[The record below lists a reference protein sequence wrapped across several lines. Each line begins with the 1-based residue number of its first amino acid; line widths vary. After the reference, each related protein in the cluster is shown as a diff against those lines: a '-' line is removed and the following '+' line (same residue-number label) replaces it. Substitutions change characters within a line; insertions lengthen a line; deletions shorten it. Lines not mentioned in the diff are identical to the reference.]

1 MSVTLKGVM
10 PALLTPFNDQQQLDT
25 QSLRQLV
32 RFNIAQGMDG
42 LYVGGSTGEAFVQ
55 SIAERQE
62 VLEIVA
68 EEAKGKITLIA
79 HVGTVSTHESQQL
92 SQAASRFGYDAV
104 SAVTPFYYPFSFEE
118 HCDHYRAII
127 DSAEGLPMVVYNIP
141 ALSGV
146 KLSLDQINTLVTLPG
161 VGALK
166 QTSGALFQMEQIR
179 RAHPDL
185 VLYNGYDEIFASG
198 LLAGAD
204 GGIGS
209 TYNIMGWRYQG
220 IVKALKEGD
229 IATAQALQTKCNE
242 VIDLLIKVGVFRDL
256 KTVLHYMGVIE
267 VSLCRKPFAPV
278 DEKYL
283 PALRTLAQQLQ
294 QEKEQG

>member
-1 MSVTLKGVM
+1 MVSHLRGVM
-10 PALLTPFNDQQQLDT
+10 PALLTPFDAQQNIDRA
-25 QSLRQLV
+25 SLRRLV
-32 RFNIAQGMDG
+32 RFNIEQGVDG
-42 LYVGGSTGEAFVQ
+42 VYVGGSTGEAFVQ
-55 SIAERQE
+55 SLSEREE

-79 HVGTVSTHESQQL
+79 HVGCVSTAESQQL
-92 SQAASRFGYDAV
+92 AVAAKRYGFDAV

-127 DSAEGLPMVVYNIP
+127 DSADGIPMVVYNIP

-146 KLSLDQINTLVTLPG
+146 KLTLEQINQLVTLPG

-166 QTSGALFQMEQIR
+166 QTSGDLYQMEQIR
-179 RAHPDL
+179 RAHPEL

-209 TYNIMGWRYQG
+209 TYNIMAWRYLG
-220 IVKALKEGD
+220 IVQALKEGD
-229 IATAQALQTKCNE
+229 TAKAQQLQHECNK
-242 VIDLLIKVGVFRDL
+242 VIDLLVKVGVFRGL
-256 KTVLHYMGVIE
+256 KTVLHYMDVLS
-267 VSLCRKPFAPV
+267 VPLCRKPFAPV
-278 DEKYL
+278 EDKFQAELK
-283 PALRTLAQQLQ
+283 ALAQQLM
-294 QEKEQG
+294 QERG